1 MLSHGVKGIWNKYA
15 HVKFMTQYFVA
26 FKTIY
31 KCFFTP
37 NTREQAQNKM
47 ITTCI
52 NNTDEKIVKL
62 SLSWFLKKQCTQT
75 M

>member
-1 MLSHGVKGIWNKYA
+1 MLSHGFKGVWNKYA

-31 KCFFTP
+31 KCFFIP

-62 SLSWFLKKQCTQT
+62 SLS
-75 M
+75 